1 MNLICFSHLRWG
13 FVFQRPQHLLSRL
26 TKHFIVFYVEEPIFN
41 APVDRT
47 VVTLS
52 NEKVWIVVPHLK
64 GSHEGENIEQRQV
77 DLLNNFFAEFGIQ
90 RYIFWYYTPMA
101 LPYTRHFQP
110 KMVIYDCMDEL
121 SAFKFAPP
129 AMGELENELF
139 RTADL
144 VFTGGQSLYEAKKN
158 RHQNIHAF
166 PSSIDKAHFA
176 VARQEQPEP
185 DDQENIPFPR
195 IGFFGVLDER
205 FDIDLIERVAAARPD
220 WQVVLIGPVVKIDP
234 ATLPKLPNIHYLGSK
249 TYAVLPQYL
258 SGWQIAMIPFAL
270 NESTRFISPTKTPE
284 YLAAGKPVISTAIQ
298 DVVHPYGTNKLVHI
312 IHNAGEFVECA
323 EKELKFNDRHAWLKE
338 VDHFLSTNSWDLT
351 CMKMLSYINR
361 HLERHPNN
369 EQQINQKENHKEVQ
383 YV

>member
-13 FVFQRPQHLLSRL
+13 FVFQRPQHILSRM
-26 TKHFIVFYVEEPIFN
+26 TKQFIVFYVEEPIYDS
-41 APVDRT
+41 PVDRT

-64 GSHEGENIEQRQV
+64 GGPGGDNIEERQV
-77 DLLNNFFAEFGIQ
+77 SLLNKFFAEFGIR

-110 KMVIYDCMDEL
+110 QAVIYDCMDEL

-129 AMGELENELF
+129 DMGTLENELF
-139 RTADL
+139 EKADV

-158 RHQNIHAF
+158 RHPNIHAF

-176 VARQEQPEP
+176 IARHEHPDP
-185 DDQENIPFPR
+185 DDQKNIPHPR

-205 FDIDLIERVAAARPD
+205 FDIGLVEQVALSRPD
-220 WQVVLIGPVVKIDP
+220 WQIVLIGPVVKIDP
-234 ATLPKLPNIHYLGSK
+234 GTLPRHANIHYLGSK
-249 TYAVLPQYL
+249 TYDELPRYL
-258 SGWQIAMIPFAL
+258 SGWQVAMIPFAL

-298 DVVHPYGTNKLVHI
+298 DVVHPYGTRKLVHI
-312 IHNAGEFVECA
+312 VKNAGEFVEKA
-323 EKELKFNDRHAWLKE
+323 ESELKFNDRHNWLLE
-338 VDHFLSTNSWDLT
+338 VDNFLRMNSWDLT
-351 CMKMLSYINR
+351 CMKMLG
-361 HLERHPNN
+361 L
-369 EQQINQKENHKEVQ
+369 INQHIPGATAAQKLIDKNEKNKEVEH
-383 YV
+383 V